1 MKIQNTLKGERTELA
16 QGGDPIGVYVCGV
29 TPYDNAHVGH
39 AMSLMVYDVL
49 IRYLRWSGQEVN
61 FISNYTD
68 IDDKLIDRA
77 KTLSIDP
84 IELANQNISQWEE
97 EQVRLGLLKPDVRP
111 RVTTEINTIIDMIAE
126 IVANEMAYVTEFGD
140 VYYSVRKNP
149 HYGKLSRRRVDEL
162 KSSDESEDDQKN
174 DGLDF
179 ALWKS
184 AKPGE
189 PSWPS
194 PWGEGR
200 PGWHI
205 ECSAMARR
213 YLGETFAIHGGGRD
227 LVFPHH
233 ENEIA
238 QAESAAS
245 KPGIFA
251 EVWMHNGMVQR
262 DGEKMSKSLG
272 NVVTVEEALNKW
284 SADAIRYF
292 VLSSHYGSARNITD
306 EAMHA
311 SVVGMNRIQR
321 ALDLATIDGPES
333 EIPVENFIEDF
344 VLAMEEDLA
353 TPQALAILFDLVKSI
368 NTAVNNGRNVDSA
381 IAVLGD
387 LAKNVLGFSF
397 NEFQNAASDI
407 GIAELKS
414 IFDELGVSQ
423 SVDTIENGID
433 QLLELRNRYREE
445 KEFKSADIIRDRLSR
460 LNIALDDTVD
470 GTRWSTSN

>member
-140 VYYSVRKNP
+140 VYYSVRKNS

-284 SADAIRYF
+284 SADAIRFF

>member
-1 MKIQNTLKGERTELA
+1 
-16 QGGDPIGVYVCGV
+16 
-29 TPYDNAHVGH
+29 
-39 AMSLMVYDVL
+39 
-49 IRYLRWSGQEVN
+49 
-61 FISNYTD
+61 
-68 IDDKLIDRA
+68 
-77 KTLSIDP
+77 
-84 IELANQNISQWEE
+84 
-97 EQVRLGLLKPDVRP
+97 
-111 RVTTEINTIIDMIAE
+111 
-126 IVANEMAYVTEFGD
+126 
-140 VYYSVRKNP
+140 
-149 HYGKLSRRRVDEL
+149 
-162 KSSDESEDDQKN
+162 
-174 DGLDF
+174 
-179 ALWKS
+179 
-184 AKPGE
+184 
-189 PSWPS
+189 
-194 PWGEGR
+194 
-200 PGWHI
+200 
-205 ECSAMARR
+205 
-213 YLGETFAIHGGGRD
+213 
-227 LVFPHH
+227 
-233 ENEIA
+233 
-238 QAESAAS
+238 
-245 KPGIFA
+245 
-251 EVWMHNGMVQR
+251 
-262 DGEKMSKSLG
+262 
-272 NVVTVEEALNKW
+272 
-284 SADAIRYF
+284 

>member
-1 MKIQNTLKGERTELA
+1 MKIQNTLSGELNEVA
-16 QGGDPIGVYVCGV
+16 EDGDPIGVYVCGV
-29 TPYDNAHVGH
+29 TPYDSAHVGH

-61 FISNYTD
+61 FVSNYTD
-68 IDDKLIDRA
+68 VDDKLIDRA
-77 KTLSIDP
+77 KNLSIDP
-84 IELANQNISQWEE
+84 IELANQNILQWEE
-97 EQVRLGLLKPDVRP
+97 EQLRLGLLKPDMRP
-111 RVTTEINTIIDMIAE
+111 RVTTELNTIVEMITE
-126 IVANEMAYVTEFGD
+126 IVANGMAYVTEFGD

-149 HYGKLSRRRVDEL
+149 DYGKLSRRRVDEL
-162 KSSDESEDDQKN
+162 QTSGESEDDQKN

-184 AKPGE
+184 AKVGE

-194 PWGEGR
+194 PWGDGR

-245 KPGIFA
+245 KPGVFA
-251 EVWMHNGMVQR
+251 RVWMHNGMVQR

-272 NVVTVEEALNKW
+272 NVVTVEEALAKW
-284 SADAIRYF
+284 SADAIRFF

-306 EAMHA
+306 EAMRA

-321 ALDLATIDGPES
+321 AIDLETIDGPES
-333 EIPVENFIEDF
+333 DIAVDEFIEDF
-344 VLAMEEDLA
+344 EAAMDEDLS
-353 TPQALAILFDLVKSI
+353 TPQALAILFDMVKSI
-368 NTAVNNGRNVDSA
+368 NTAASNGHNVDSA
-381 IAVLGD
+381 VRVLRD
-387 LAKNVLGFSF
+387 LAENVLGFSF
-397 NEFQNAASDI
+397 VESEKLSLSLD
-407 GIAELKS
+407 IAELES
-414 IFDELGVSQ
+414 IFIDVGVSQ
-423 SVDTIENGID
+423 TIDTIDEGID
-433 QLLELRNRYREE
+433 LLLELRNRYRSE
-445 KEFKSADIIRDRLSR
+445 KQFESADIIRDRLMD
-460 LNIALDDTVD
+460 LNIALDDTPD
-470 GTRWSTSN
+470 GTRWSISD